1 MPLEAF
7 AKLREIERYQL
18 KIAEKF
24 YLSGDYKAAAS
35 EYEKFLTLYERS
47 AGGPYSLLMWSHC
60 QIKLRLVNTAV
71 REGFKSVIDYWPES
85 NEAILSTFMIG
96 NCHLLQGEPKK
107 AEKVFESV
115 VIDYPKHYLATLAQV
130 ELLGIAA
137 TRKDQERQVELWTAI
152 AFKTAKTKETATHRS
167 MASRSLAMH
176 HFREGEFPKGVEALK
191 TYFREG

>member
-18 KIAEKF
+18 KIAERF

-47 AGGPYSLLMWSHC
+47 VGGPYSLLMWSHC

-71 REGFKSVIDYWPES
+71 REGFKSVIDYWPDS

-96 NCHLLQGEPKK
+96 NCHLL
-107 AEKVFESV
+107 
-115 VIDYPKHYLATLAQV
+115 
-130 ELLGIAA
+130 
-137 TRKDQERQVELWTAI
+137 
-152 AFKTAKTKETATHRS
+152 
-167 MASRSLAMH
+167 SR
-176 HFREGEFPKGVEALK
+176 
-191 TYFREG
+191 